1 MGRGGGSGSSSQE
14 SSPSS
19 SCIRSLMSSSLPT
32 ICTPEARA
40 TRSMWAFSAFI
51 MYVAGAHP
59 SFPFCLQKCYILNV
73 LSGFFKNFML
83 SSVFTIM
90 VCLFDP
96 SPLVKF
102 LSFRLTPNMGKSLLN
117 FESKCCG
124 IKTSFA
130 GLNT

>member
-73 LSGFFKNFML
+73 LSGFLKKLFFPNRKFTFYYNYSMFICPITVGQNFY
-83 SSVFTIM
+83 
-90 VCLFDP
+90 
-96 SPLVKF
+96 
-102 LSFRLTPNMGKSLLN
+102 
-117 FESKCCG
+117 
-124 IKTSFA
+124 
-130 GLNT
+130 GLNCLYIRLICLQIWAKAFEICLY